1 MYSLPFTY
9 VKINLR
15 KAAHE
20 MVIFRKQLY
29 KVTVNKE
36 GQLRR
41 HFSTAIDSYDQDETT
56 FV

>member
-15 KAAHE
+15 KVAHE
-20 MVIFRKQLY
+20 TVIFRKLY
-29 KVTVNKE
+29 KVTVKKE

-56 FV
+56 LV